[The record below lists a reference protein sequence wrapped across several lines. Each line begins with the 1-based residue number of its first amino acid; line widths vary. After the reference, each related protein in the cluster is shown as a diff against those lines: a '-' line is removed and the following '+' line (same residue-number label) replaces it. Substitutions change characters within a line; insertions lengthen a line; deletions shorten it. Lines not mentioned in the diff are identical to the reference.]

1 MLHLLCWFGALSLT
15 GSPGLVGSRTA
26 SVQQKVEEK
35 AARHELEGEEEPEE
49 EDEEDEAVGQRHE
62 IGRPAHTLLRAAG
75 TPGRLAKGPA

>member
-1 MLHLLCWFGALSLT
+1 
-15 GSPGLVGSRTA
+15 
-26 SVQQKVEEK
+26 VEEK

-49 EDEEDEAVGQRHE
+49 EDEEDEVVGQRHE